1 MVLGAGMSGLVGN
14 IGGVII
20 MILFWFFSYRWTF
33 KKAQATPL
41 EPDTQSNQGVQI
53 KITPEVSMFRDN
65 DNKDVDL
72 ADFQINTSSS
82 KHSTPKRK
90 TSTHDD
96 LVEFNDESES
106 DVSTEKNVLQAAI
119 QPLAVEPHGNKENIK
134 PTINTHQSFEDSN
147 QANLNSFK
155 ITSPSTWS
163 EQAKPK
169 KKTKTRWVTPNE
181 TVTVRNYQVQGGY
194 FYLGH
199 DAGYNTEASL
209 IDPTL
214 NVNSRSPD
222 YEGEQMGYW
231 PSYQN
236 ISSSSRA
243 AYIEWLAGDR
253 SDPDAYI
260 GYVFLY
266 FYGIERRILVD
277 GEKGV
282 VSEEEHNAL
291 IRELYRLKTVYGHN
305 RSFNGYVSALMSQVW
320 VLYHS
325 HQKPDPKL
333 FIGKRG
339 FTSAFKYSLA
349 QIVSKRLPIPSEL
362 ALAWVKNHPEYHLRT
377 PARRCHKEFDQLFTT
392 RYLSSFGD
400 GLVVKP
406 NRTKLVLD
414 YHPANASLNR
424 YDKKKLDL
432 PDVSLLK
439 TPVKKLIALA
449 ESCTQELNP
458 YSLFL
463 GRKGN
468 TKDSLMGI
476 SLLPTDLLSSIE
488 HPKFERLK
496 TWMESQI
503 NESQGLVSVES
514 FLELLGEDAP
524 LKINKKEATMLANLA
539 EKAGFGIAPD
549 IRFHYAKPDINEKLV
564 LFVDGHESDF
574 TPSHSFKKIGTIL
587 RLGAMVAV
595 IDGQIHSSE
604 VDTLK
609 QLIDEDKQLS
619 NTEKPSLHAYLHWRL
634 NTPTNMVGLKARI
647 ETINDR
653 EKRTISHILVSVA
666 LADGVI
672 DPAEIKQ
679 LEKLYTSL
687 GLDKSMVI
695 TDLHHLSS
703 SKARLVTTEQPRK
716 VPSTSEKQVVSDTPA
731 AFTLNRELL
740 KVYEEETQGAKSLLE
755 SVFVDEQEI
764 EETEEENSS
773 LITSDIEST
782 VTGLDEKHHALY
794 QKLISKEE
802 WLMDEVK
809 TLCTELNLMVD
820 GAFEVINDWAF
831 DQVDAPLID
840 DGSTVYIDLELVEEI
855 ASL

>member
-1 MVLGAGMSGLVGN
+1 MSGLVGN

-33 KKAQATPL
+33 KKTQTTPL
-41 EPDTQSNQGVQI
+41 EQDPQSNQDTQA
-53 KITPEVSMFRDN
+53 KIISEVSMFESD
-65 DNKDVDL
+65 DDKDTDL
-72 ADFQINTSSS
+72 ADFQISASS
-82 KHSTPKRK
+82 KKQGIPNRK
-90 TSTHDD
+90 TTTHDD
-96 LVEFNDESES
+96 LVEFSDASEF
-106 DVSTEKNVLQAAI
+106 DVRTERNVLQTSI
-119 QPLAVEPHGNKENIK
+119 RPLAAKPHSNQVDTESAIR
-134 PTINTHQSFEDSN
+134 THQSFEVNN
-147 QANLNSFK
+147 QTNLNSFK

-163 EQAKPK
+163 NKAEPK
-169 KKTKTRWVTPNE
+169 QKTKTRWVTPGE
-181 TVTVRNYQVQGGY
+181 TVTIRNYQLQGGY
-194 FYLGH
+194 FYLGQ
-199 DAGYNTEASL
+199 DAGYNSESSL
-209 IDPTL
+209 IDTL
-214 NVNSRSPD
+214 LKVNSRSPD
-222 YEGEQMGYW
+222 YRGEQMGYW

-243 AYIEWLAGDR
+243 AYLEWLAGDR
-253 SDPDAYI
+253 SDADAYI

-277 GEKGV
+277 GEKGL

-291 IRELYRLKTVYGHN
+291 ISELYRLKDVYGRN
-305 RSFNGYVSALMSQVW
+305 RSFNGYVSGLLSQAW
-320 VLYHS
+320 VLYHN
-325 HQKPDPKL
+325 HKKPDPQL

-349 QIVSKRLPIPSEL
+349 QTVSKGLPIPSEL
-362 ALAWVKNHPEYHLRT
+362 ALAWVKNHPDYHLRT
-377 PARRCHKEFDQLFTT
+377 PARRCHKEFDLLFTI
-392 RYLSSFGD
+392 RYLSNFDD

-406 NRTKLVLD
+406 NKSKLIID
-414 YHPANASLNR
+414 YHPANASLR
-424 YDKKKLDL
+424 SYDRKKLNL

-468 TKDSLMGI
+468 TKDSLTGI
-476 SLLPTDLLSSIE
+476 GLLPIDLVSSIE
-488 HPKFERLK
+488 HPQFERLK
-496 TWMESQI
+496 TWMETQVS
-503 NESQGLVSVES
+503 EYQGLVSVDS
-514 FLELLGEDAP
+514 FLEFLGEESP

-549 IRFHYAKPDINEKLV
+549 IRFHYAKPDITGKLV
-564 LFVDGHESDF
+564 LFKSGHGYDF
-574 TPSHSFKKIGTIL
+574 IPSHSFKQIGTIL

-595 IDGQIHSSE
+595 IDGKTLLSE
-604 VDTLK
+604 MDKLTH
-609 QLIDEDKQLS
+609 LIDDDKQLS
-619 NTEKPSLHAYLHWRL
+619 NTEKASLHAYLLWRL
-634 NTPTNMVGLKARI
+634 NTPANMVGLKAQI
-647 ETINDR
+647 ESINDR
-653 EKRTISHILVSVA
+653 EKTAISHILVSVA
-666 LADGVI
+666 LADGNI

-703 SKARLVTTEQPRK
+703 RTAIPTTTLQPRK
-716 VPSTSEKQVVSDTPA
+716 ITSTANKQEASHAPA
-731 AFTLNRELL
+731 TFTLNRKLL
-740 KVYEEETQGAKSLLE
+740 EVYEEETQDAKSLLE

-764 EETEEENSS
+764 EAEEESPPVNA
-773 LITSDIEST
+773 SDTENT

-794 QKLISKEE
+794 EKLISKEE
-802 WLMDEVK
+802 WQVDEVK

-831 DQVDAPLID
+831 DQVDAPLIE
-840 DGSTVYIDLELVEEI
+840 DGSTVYIDLELVDEI